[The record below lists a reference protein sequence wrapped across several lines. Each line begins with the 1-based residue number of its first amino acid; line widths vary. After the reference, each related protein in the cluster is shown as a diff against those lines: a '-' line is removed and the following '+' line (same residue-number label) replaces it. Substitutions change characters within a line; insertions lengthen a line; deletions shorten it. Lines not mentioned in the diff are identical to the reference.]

1 MRERREP
8 AFLGDVLRGILD
20 RLGVGDLD
28 LWNRIQEEWPEV
40 VGSPWDRQA
49 KPIALTEGIL
59 VVEAVTP
66 AAIGVLRYGTAG
78 LKKTLN
84 DRYGGEVI
92 RDVRLRPPSAAHR
105 R

>member
-1 MRERREP
+1 MRDRREP

-28 LWNRIQEEWPEV
+28 LWNRIQQEWPDV
-40 VGSPWDRQA
+40 VGSPWDAQA
-49 KPIALTEGIL
+49 KPIALTDGVL

-78 LKKTLN
+78 LKKSLN
-84 DRYGGEVI
+84 DRYGSDVI
-92 RDVRLRPPSAAHR
+92 RDVRLRPPSASSR